1 MKLNYF
7 SVAAE
12 CNVYRIKVRRQL
24 IGKILS
30 NIILKCASALFYVTR
45 WPYLLMKKKKKK
57 NSLSGGYQK
66 KVLQMPTLKTLENG
80 LHLCYITPKICEASK
95 KNNST

>member
-12 CNVYRIKVRRQL
+12 CNVYRIKIRRQL

-30 NIILKCASALFYVTR
+30 NILKCASALFYVTR
-45 WPYLLMKKKKKK
+45 WPYLLTKKKQKKLL
-57 NSLSGGYQK
+57 LSGGYQK
-66 KVLQMPTLKTLENG
+66 KVLQMSTLKTLENG
-80 LHLCYITPKICEASK
+80 LHLCYITLKICEASK